1 MEPSDAV
8 PNLQGRAARLGW
20 ATIGLILVAV
30 GLLAFAVWLLAT
42 GDRTGRLAVSL
53 PVDVEFRR
61 PALVVLVGALV
72 GAAATFLCVAGLNT
86 ATAMRVL
93 SPDRQVPAPL
103 SPRMKVLR
111 RGLLGPLG
119 DRVLDVDR
127 LPDWPLPALVGTDRL
142 RPGTRLRC
150 TVLIPAH
157 NEELILGATLESL
170 RAQTRGADDIIV
182 IADNCTD
189 GTVAVARSY
198 GVRAVETTGNTEK
211 KAGALNQQLA
221 RMLPHADL
229 RDVVLVMDA
238 DSTISPDFLDVALEL
253 LEHDPDLMAVGGL
266 FYGES
271 GGGLICQLQRNE
283 YTRYQRVVARK
294 LNRVFVLTGT
304 ASVIRS
310 YALSAVAN
318 ARGPLI
324 PGPPGKVYDT
334 LALTEDNE
342 LTLALKSL
350 GAKMTS
356 PPECRVTTELMTTWR
371 SLWRQRLRWHRGAL
385 ENIGVYGLTRATA
398 LYWGQQLSLA
408 YGVLALYSYF
418 VLMAIALLAANQIMW
433 SWFWVTIGVIFL
445 VERLVTVW
453 AVGPRGRWVAAPLF
467 IELVYA
473 AYLQACFVTS
483 LVQIATRRTAKW
495 NYVPRPAGN
504 AVTLWVV
511 PASTASGI
519 LLPTSVLSSDWY
531 QTLALWVGF
540 NTLVFAL
547 LSLMQLL
554 PPVRT
559 WRERRRRPTAA

>member
-1 MEPSDAV
+1 M
-8 PNLQGRAARLGW
+8 
-20 ATIGLILVAV
+20 
-30 GLLAFAVWLLAT
+30 
-42 GDRTGRLAVSL
+42 
-53 PVDVEFRR
+53 
-61 PALVVLVGALV
+61 
-72 GAAATFLCVAGLNT
+72 
-86 ATAMRVL
+86 
-93 SPDRQVPAPL
+93 
-103 SPRMKVLR
+103 
-111 RGLLGPLG
+111 
-119 DRVLDVDR
+119 
-127 LPDWPLPALVGTDRL
+127 
-142 RPGTRLRC
+142 
-150 TVLIPAH
+150 
-157 NEELILGATLESL
+157 
-170 RAQTRGADDIIV
+170 
-182 IADNCTD
+182 
-189 GTVAVARSY
+189 
-198 GVRAVETTGNTEK
+198 
-211 KAGALNQQLA
+211 
-221 RMLPHADL
+221 
-229 RDVVLVMDA
+229 
-238 DSTISPDFLDVALEL
+238 
-253 LEHDPDLMAVGGL
+253 
-266 FYGES
+266 
-271 GGGLICQLQRNE
+271 
-283 YTRYQRVVARK
+283 
-294 LNRVFVLTGT
+294 
-304 ASVIRS
+304 
-310 YALSAVAN
+310 
-318 ARGPLI
+318 
-324 PGPPGKVYDT
+324 YDT

-356 PPECRVTTELMTTWR
+356 PPECRVTTEVMTDVAR
-371 SLWRQRLRWHRGAL
+371 LWRQRLRWHRGAL

-483 LVQIATRRTAKW
+483 LVQIATRRTARW

-504 AVTLWVV
+504 AVAPWVV

-531 QTLALWVGF
+531 QALALWVGF

-559 WRERRRRPTAA
+559 WRDRWRRPTAA